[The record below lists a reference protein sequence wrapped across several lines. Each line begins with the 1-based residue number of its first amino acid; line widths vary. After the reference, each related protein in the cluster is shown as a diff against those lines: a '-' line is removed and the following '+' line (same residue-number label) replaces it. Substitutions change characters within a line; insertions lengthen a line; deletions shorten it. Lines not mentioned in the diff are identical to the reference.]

1 MNQSLIAYSLSAD
14 KLVPNLTFSPA
25 TQKNLD
31 FLALQPKVKGA
42 VNQFLHNQ
50 ERRLL
55 ILKTDDVR
63 DVTPYLEQYIEQHLP
78 VNSAENQFTYQIHQ
92 GKEHPFPRVDLV
104 PVSQNN
110 PAFVAPKNVASAL
123 FFDQNELFGAV
134 STQGNQ
140 IQLRAGLLHQLQQ
153 GVLILSLDAL
163 LQDFSLWAKLKQ
175 ALFTQKAQWYSAD
188 PFKTLPC
195 AIPVFPLNIKVI
207 LIGDRKSLALLS
219 EEEENIYDFADYA
232 EFERELA
239 LHNDKAVQQWAAF
252 IQALV
257 AEKQLEIDSDGLNRL
272 YQILVRET
280 EDRFRISLSPLK
292 LTNTLVQSAIFSH
305 THKLTG
311 EALQAYF
318 KQRIYQQNNLQEQTI
333 EAIIQ
338 DQIYVATEGSVVGQ
352 INGLSV
358 IEYVGVPFSF
368 GEPIRISCLVQFGEG
383 EIVDVERKNELA
395 GNLHSKGLM
404 IAQAC
409 LSNILNLP
417 AQLPFAATVVFE
429 QSYGEIDGD
438 SASLACL
445 LSLVS
450 ALADEP
456 IPQNI
461 AVTGSIDQFGIV
473 HTVGGVNDKVEG
485 FFTLCKQR
493 GLTGKQGVIIPKNT
507 LNQLSLMPEV
517 VQAVK
522 EKQFHLWIV
531 EDVNQASE
539 IMFGQPLFSNQE
551 TAELSL
557 VQRINQRLEHFAEP
571 SAKPSFWARLFHRNN
586 DEE

>member
-31 FLALQPKVKGA
+31 FLALQPKAKGA
-42 VNQFLHNQ
+42 IDQFLHNKDRQ
-50 ERRLL
+50 LL
-55 ILKTDDVR
+55 ILKIDDSQNI
-63 DVTPYLEQYIEQHLP
+63 TPYLAQYIDAYMANKPIKNEW
-78 VNSAENQFTYQIHQ
+78 TYQIKQ
-92 GKEHPFPRVDLV
+92 GKDYLFPEVSLV
-104 PVSQNN
+104 PVSKNN
-110 PAFVAPKNVASAL
+110 PVFVETKQVATAL
-123 FFDQNELFGAV
+123 FFDQSTLLGSV

-140 IQLRAGLLHQLQQ
+140 IQLRAGLLHQLHQ
-153 GVLILSLDAL
+153 GVLILSVEAL

-175 ALFTQKAQWYSAD
+175 ALFTQQAHWYSTD

-195 AIPVFPLNIKVI
+195 TVPAFPLDIKII
-207 LIGDRKSLALLS
+207 LVGDRSALALLN
-219 EEEENIYDFADYA
+219 EEDENLYDYADYA
-232 EFERELA
+232 EIDRELG
-239 LHNDKAVQQWAAF
+239 LKEEGLLQQWAEF
-252 IQALV
+252 IQAL
-257 AEKQLEIDSDGLNRL
+257 AQQKQLEISADGLNTL

-280 EDRFRISLSPLK
+280 EDCLRVSISPSK
-292 LTNTLVQSAIFSH
+292 LCNLLVQSAIFSN
-305 THKLTG
+305 TKKLG
-311 EALQAYF
+311 AKELQAYF
-318 KQRIYQQNNLQEQTI
+318 KQLIYQQNNLQEQTI
-333 EAIIQ
+333 DAIMQ
-338 DQIYVATEGSVVGQ
+338 EQIYVATEGEVVGQ

-358 IEYVGVPFSF
+358 IEYAGVPFSF

-485 FFTLCKQR
+485 FFTLCQQR
-493 GLTGKQGVIIPKNT
+493 GLTGKQGVIIPKST
-507 LNQLSLMPEV
+507 LNQLSLIPEV
-517 VQAVK
+517 VQAVSK
-522 EKQFHLWIV
+522 KQFNLWVV
-531 EDVNQASE
+531 EDVNQACE
-539 IMFGQPLFSNQE
+539 IMFDQPLFSNQK
-551 TAELSL
+551 TDELSL
-557 VQRINQRLEHFAEP
+557 VQRINQRLERFGEHSP
-571 SAKPSFWARLFHRNN
+571 KTSLWARLFHHN
-586 DEE
+586 DE